1 MSQSPIESL
10 LAAYGF
16 DNDWHMD
23 MFYFRHVFV
32 KKIKIYRKLE
42 HNHFIVLPMLL
53 FRSRL

>member
-16 DNDWHMD
+16 DKDWHMD

-32 KKIKIYRKLE
+32 KK
-42 HNHFIVLPMLL
+42 NLL

>member
-16 DNDWHMD
+16 DKDWHMD

-32 KKIKIYRKLE
+32 KKNKNIQK
-42 HNHFIVLPMLL
+42 VGT
-53 FRSRL
+53 